1 FVYAGYPKLAALI
14 SRVMEDREERRGD
27 DEALS
32 ITLHRARGRSYVVSA
47 AIALVHDLRRSS
59 RRGRNQHSTRM

>member
-1 FVYAGYPKLAALI
+1 FLKKKNKKRDARSSLVG
-14 SRVMEDREERRGD
+14 SVMFIRDR
-27 DEALS
+27 ALS